1 MIWAIVPVKPLLLGK
16 SRLAG
21 ALPTEARAALNRMLL
36 EHTLRILGE
45 TSGISQA
52 LVTSRDPEA
61 LAIAREF
68 NARTLLE
75 HGASHLNSALERA
88 TALMMAYQLRAVLV
102 LPADLPLLTVADLK
116 ALLACLNSDRVVA
129 LAPDRHELGT
139 NSLLISPPGTIGY
152 AFGPGSFEQHRRMAQ
167 EAGARLEVVRRPTL
181 ALDLDFPEDL
191 ALLQRM
197 QANLEVQLPEAV
209 PLPRQEHNA
218 RKEIG

>member
-1 MIWAIVPVKPLLLGK
+1 
-16 SRLAG
+16 
-21 ALPTEARAALNRMLL
+21 MLL
-36 EHTLRILGE
+36 EHTLKILGE

-88 TALMMAYQLRAVLV
+88 TALTMAYQLRAVLV
-102 LPADLPLLTVADLK
+102 LPADLPLLTVADLD
-116 ALLACLNSDRVVA
+116 ALLACLNADRVVA

-139 NSLLISPPGTIGY
+139 NAMLISPPGTIGY
-152 AFGPGSFEQHRRMAQ
+152 AFGPASFEQHSRMAHQ
-167 EAGARLEVVRRPTL
+167 ARARLEVVRRPTL

-191 ALLQRM
+191 ALLQGM
-197 QANLEVQLPEAV
+197 QANLEGQLAEAV
-209 PLPRQEHNA
+209 SLPKHEHNA